1 MAVTVNDTLLG
12 AWKKLIDEFQ
22 EKASQNLNVVRQ
34 YKQDIEQMKVDILNE
49 INNGQFITDN
59 KCIVIS
65 APKIIIGNVSKDGT
79 LKHGGGE
86 VIIKGSAIGIDG
98 VGQSANITMRA
109 PVIQQLAVDPGIDG
123 KETVVWE
130 GSSKITAQ
138 ARTVAID
145 SHTPAKDDAHQGTF
159 LPLAVSEGVTITSET
174 GITLAATKSSTEKES
189 TVNNLMTSLDNEITE
204 LTGQGKD
211 IKKKEAEIAQDIT
224 LMNGILDREIPLTAT
239 RHLTQTNILAIDELN
254 YKLKNL
260 VPQFSQHLLEY
271 AALVSKLAEL
281 QRQKACMTT
290 EGTAINNSKAN
301 FETET
306 TGTRLV
312 LKSEN
317 INILSQDGDN
327 NWRTN
332 KGSGIDIR
340 ANDIKLRSM
349 TADANNSPHLT
360 PPKAKARVTIQSR
373 NVSITTADI
382 TDQTY
387 DADHELQT
395 AKFPLQGDVTIQSK
409 TINLESVDLEQTA
422 SDKKKE
428 TALTAGGEI
437 NLRANKVKVKT
448 HDHEGKAV
456 GKFSVNSQKISM
468 KATNINNYNAEN
480 TLDEQGNLKKPEHL
494 KSKELAKD
502 SEVLLT
508 AESMNI
514 GYKNDKIVSKDISIA
529 ADNNLYVGSREHVY
543 VLTEKSGL
551 VIDDNIKLSSNNET
565 TVSGGKVKVNGETTF
580 DSKLTGQDIQGE
592 NITANKAVKAPNIGD
607 GIPISIPAPPQKPQK
622 NPSIPTSDL

>member
-1 MAVTVNDTLLG
+1 MAVTVDDSLLG
-12 AWKKLIDEFQ
+12 TWKKLIDEFQ
-22 EKASQNLNVVRQ
+22 IKATQDLNEVRQ

-109 PVIQQLAVDPGIDG
+109 PVIQQSAIDPGIDG
-123 KETVVWE
+123 KEAVVWE

-138 ARTVAID
+138 ARTVIID
-145 SHTPAKDDAHQGTF
+145 SHSPAQNDYHQGTF
-159 LPLAVSEGVTITSET
+159 LPLAGSEGVTIASET
-174 GITLAATKSSTEKES
+174 GITLAATKSSTEKEKA
-189 TVNNLMTSLDNEITE
+189 VNDQKTKLDSEISE
-204 LTGQGKD
+204 LTGPEKIQ
-211 IKKKEAEIAQDIT
+211 KKEAEIAKDIT
-224 LMNGILDREIPLTAT
+224 DMNEILKAEIPLTAD
-239 RHLTQTNILAIDELN
+239 RDLTQTNILAIDELN
-254 YKLKNL
+254 YRLKNL

-271 AALVSKLAEL
+271 AALVSELAEL

-290 EGTAINNSKAN
+290 EVTAIENGKAN

-306 TGTRLV
+306 TGTRLT

-317 INILSQDGDN
+317 IDILSQDGDN

-332 KGSGIDIR
+332 EGAGIDIR

-349 TADANNSPHLT
+349 TADTNNHPHLT
-360 PPKAKARVTIQSR
+360 PLEAKASVTIQSR

-387 DADHELQT
+387 DADGKLKKAH
-395 AKFPLQGDVTIQSK
+395 FPLQGDVTIQSK
-409 TINLESVDLEQTA
+409 TINLESVDLEQT
-422 SDKKKE
+422 DVKKKKE
-428 TALTAGGEI
+428 IALTAGGEI

-448 HDHEGKAV
+448 INEKGESV

-468 KATNINNYNAEN
+468 KATNIDSYNAEYEI
-480 TLDEQGNLKKPEHL
+480 DDYGNLKKPEHL
-494 KSKELAKD
+494 KSKELAKG
-502 SEVLLT
+502 SEMLLT
-508 AESMNI
+508 AENLSI
-514 GYKNDKIVSKDISIA
+514 GYKNDNIVSMNTTLF
-529 ADNNLYVGSREHVY
+529 ADNNLYVGSGGKIY
-543 VLTEKSGL
+543 VLTQKSGL
-551 VIDDNIKLSSNNET
+551 WIDDNIKLTSDNEA
-565 TVSGGKVKVNGETTF
+565 TVRGGKVKVNGETTF

-622 NPSIPTSDL
+622 NPTIPTSDL